1 MGGDISSQRL
11 AFLKSG
17 QLITGLTKA
26 LLGVGDNQKELSF
39 SDHTHSLPDLDGIL
53 TADKG
58 GTGVSSL
65 DDLKNTLGLP
75 NTQPVYVT
83 QAVNGVFNFP
93 AGAIGYIIFGPWGS
107 QNQMLVEIG
116 GLGSRAILNCTGMY
130 TNSRVYGSSSSFNTN
145 STKWWTQDLFPSNSY
160 GVFFYI

>member
-39 SDHTHSLPDLDGIL
+39 SDHTHNLPDLDGIL

-65 DDLKNTLGLP
+65 NDLKNTLGLP

-93 AGAIGYIIFGPWGS
+93 AGAVAYIIFGPAGS
-107 QNQMLVEIG
+107 SNRMFVEIG
-116 GLGSRAILNCTGMY
+116 SIGARAVLICANNYDNSKVYGESCYFSVTSTKWRTIESFP
-130 TNSRVYGSSSSFNTN
+130 TNSR
-145 STKWWTQDLFPSNSY
+145 

>member
-11 AFLKSG
+11 SFLKSG

-39 SDHTHSLPDLDGIL
+39 SDHTHNLPDLGGIL

-83 QAVNGVFNFP
+83 
-93 AGAIGYIIFGPWGS
+93 
-107 QNQMLVEIG
+107 
-116 GLGSRAILNCTGMY
+116 
-130 TNSRVYGSSSSFNTN
+130 
-145 STKWWTQDLFPSNSY
+145 
-160 GVFFYI
+160 